1 MANGNGKNKRR
12 KRIFIIGGAIGLVI
26 AILIFVGWAVDGN
39 TAIDKS
45 KLGEVKRETIDKNVV
60 ATGKVEPI
68 TKAEIKSK
76 ASGIVKRILV
86 DAGQKVK
93 AGQVLMEVDREEIQA
108 RVRQARAQLAG
119 AEANLAVAKA
129 DSERAKLDAEG
140 PDVPLLKRNY
150 ERAQQMAREGV
161 FSEAQLDDAEKNYQM
176 AKNKQ
181 DVAKAN
187 LLVSKSKFTQ

>member
-86 DAGQKVK
+86 DAGQTVK
-93 AGQVLMEVDREEIQA
+93 AGQVLM
-108 RVRQARAQLAG
+108 
-119 AEANLAVAKA
+119 
-129 DSERAKLDAEG
+129 
-140 PDVPLLKRNY
+140 
-150 ERAQQMAREGV
+150 
-161 FSEAQLDDAEKNYQM
+161 
-176 AKNKQ
+176 
-181 DVAKAN
+181 
-187 LLVSKSKFTQ
+187 

>member
-1 MANGNGKNKRR
+1 MANGNGKNKKR
-12 KRIFIIGGAIGLVI
+12 KRLFLIGGVTTAALAAVLICAAATRANTVI
-26 AILIFVGWAVDGN
+26 DA
-39 TAIDKS
+39 S
-45 KLGEVKRETIDKNVV
+45 KRGEVKRETIDKNVV

-93 AGQVLMEVDREEIQA
+93 AGQVLMELDREEIQA

-129 DSERAKLDAEG
+129 DSERAKLDSEG

-176 AKNKQ
+176 AKNK
-181 DVAKAN
+181 
-187 LLVSKSKFTQ
+187 